1 MDEPRYASAG
11 VSYELLDAAKKLAA
25 AQALATSG
33 LLHLRGGSG
42 IDASRGE
49 PAFVFELGD
58 RSLALV
64 LECLGTK
71 SVIARHYLEAG
82 GADRFADIGYDAVA
96 AIVNDLCC
104 VGALPLVVNAYFATG
119 SSGWQ
124 HDASGRYSSL
134 VTGWRSACETAGAT
148 WGGGETSSLTGIVFP
163 DEIDIAGAA
172 VGQVPPGHAPVL
184 GQDLAPGDEIVLL
197 ASSGLHANGASLA
210 RALASELPDG
220 YLTRLP
226 GGRHY
231 GDALLDPT
239 VIYVPLVESLLERNI
254 PVTYLSHITGH
265 GLRKVMRAKNELTYR
280 IHSLPPVPEVLRF
293 ITERTSMS
301 PHEAYGTF
309 NMGAGFAVF
318 CRAGSAGAVV
328 EAASDAGLSAIIAGA
343 VEAGERRVIIE
354 PLALTYETDEL
365 RLS

>member
-1 MDEPRYASAG
+1 MDEARYASAG

-25 AQALATSG
+25 AQALATAPM
-33 LLHLRGGSG
+33 LEHRGGSG

-49 PAFVFELGD
+49 PAFVFKLGD

-71 SVIARHYLEAG
+71 SVIARQYLAAG
-82 GADRFADIGYDAVA
+82 GPDRFGDIGYDAVA

-119 SSGWQ
+119 SSNWQ

-134 VTGWRSACETAGAT
+134 VTGWRRACETAGAT

-163 DEIDIAGAA
+163 DEIDIAGTA
-172 VGQVPPGHAPVL
+172 VGEVPPGHPPIL
-184 GQDLAPGDEIVLL
+184 GQDLAPGDDIVLI

-210 RALASELPDG
+210 RTLADELPDG

-226 GGRHY
+226 GGRHF
-231 GDALLDPT
+231 GAALLDPT
-239 VIYVPLVESLLERNI
+239 VIYVPLVESLLRRNV
-254 PVTYLSHITGH
+254 PVSYLSHITGH
-265 GLRKVMRAKNELTYR
+265 GLRKVMRAKKELAYR
-280 IHSLPPVPEVLRF
+280 IHDLPPVPEVLRF
-293 ITERTSMS
+293 ITERTGMS

-318 CRAGSAGAVV
+318 CGAGSGRDVVGAASEAGLAATVAGVV
-328 EAASDAGLSAIIAGA
+328 EAGQ
-343 VEAGERRVIIE
+343 RRVIVE
-354 PLALTYETDEL
+354 PLAVTYETDEL
-365 RLS
+365 QLS